1 MPQDIR
7 ATSLARSAVFIALD
21 ASGRAEQV
29 ERRISDAIIMG
40 VLRNGEKLPS
50 ESQLAF
56 QLGVA
61 VVTAREALDSLRRQ
75 GLVVTKRGRDGGSFV
90 TFTSEL
96 REQLLRNRIHSTSV
110 IELRDLAVNYSA
122 IAGMA
127 AELAADR
134 ASDDDIRLLRAS
146 AEDLDLSTET
156 ATRRGVT
163 TFRLTLAGLSQSAR
177 LVREELRMQS
187 ELGPIL
193 WRRLR
198 DATERSKC
206 RDELITIVAALESQ
220 NAEDARAASVTQI
233 RSSTEWLIREKVLT
247 ENQAETTTPTGDN
260 HDN

>member
-61 VVTAREALDSLRRQ
+61 VVTAREALESLRRQ
-75 GLVVTKRGRDGGSFV
+75 GLVATKRGRDGGSFV

-96 REQLLRNRIHSTSV
+96 REQLLRNRIQSTSV
-110 IELRDLAVNYSA
+110 IELRDLAVHYCA

-134 ASDDDIRLLRAS
+134 ASDDDVRLLRAS
-146 AEDLDLSTET
+146 AENLDLTSET

-198 DATERSKC
+198 DVVERTKC
-206 RDELITIVAALESQ
+206 RDELVDIVSALETQ
-220 NAEDARAASVTQI
+220 NGEAARKASVTQI
-233 RSSTEWLIREKVLT
+233 RFSSEWLIREKVLT
-247 ENQAETTTPTGDN
+247 ENEPLSPTPIGDQ
-260 HDN
+260 HVD

>member
-1 MPQDIR
+1 
-7 ATSLARSAVFIALD
+7 
-21 ASGRAEQV
+21 
-29 ERRISDAIIMG
+29 MG

-96 REQLLRNRIHSTSV
+96 REQLLHNRLRDTST
-110 IELRDLAVNYSA
+110 IELRDLAVHYSA

-134 ASDDDIRLLRAS
+134 ASDDDIQLLETS
-146 AEDLDLSTET
+146 ANAFDLSSET
-156 ATRRGVT
+156 AARRGVT
-163 TFRLTLAGLSQSAR
+163 TFRLTVAGLSQSAR

-187 ELGPIL
+187 ELGPLL

-198 DATERSKC
+198 AEGERAAARK
-206 RDELITIVAALESQ
+206 ELLAITAAL
-220 NAEDARAASVTQI
+220 AENDSAAARTASIAQI
-233 RSSTEWLIREKVLT
+233 DHSAQWLIREKVS
-247 ENQAETTTPTGDN
+247 AERAQLHSNPLGVND
-260 HDN
+260 DQR